1 MKHRLTAALLAAV
14 LSLSL
19 SVPAMAYSD
28 TASHWAGPVI
38 EKASRY
44 GLMVGYPDGRFGV
57 GDYLNRASFVT
68 ILCQMLDWE
77 PVKDSSPSFIDCS
90 SSHWAYGYVEA
101 ARAHGV
107 TDAGGPFRPDDPIS
121 REEMAVML
129 VRALGYQTLAES
141 LSASQ
146 LPFSDVTRNA
156 GYIALAYQISM
167 VSGIR
172 EGDKLLFKPA
182 LSATRAEAA
191 TMLVQVYERYAA
203 STDWL
208 HGFYAVSSYSQIN
221 LTRDMDAVSL
231 GWARMEYD
239 DASGP
244 RLNTTKENG
253 NSWAVPQDP
262 TAATGYF
269 QRNGT
274 PYNLCVFA
282 SGADASDPLAS
293 TVGKITA
300 NAESRARAIAALT
313 AAAEDY
319 SGLTMD
325 FEGLKSSLKA
335 NYTAFIRELRAALP
349 ADKSLYVCVQPGPWY
364 TGYDFRA
371 LGESCDKVILM
382 AHDYRWSSI
391 PASYVGTARTDCPV
405 TPFARIYDALTEI
418 TDPDTGVA
426 DRSRIALALSMD
438 TTGFRIDENGLLLD
452 DQFYRPSIE
461 TLSRRLAQ
469 SDTVVTYSQEYRN
482 PYAVYTDEAGSR
494 YKVWFENG
502 QSVADKIQLAKMF
515 GVTGVSIWRLGNIP
529 AWDSYDLW
537 SAVQATR

>member
-1 MKHRLTAALLAAV
+1 M
-14 LSLSL
+14 
-19 SVPAMAYSD
+19 
-28 TASHWAGPVI
+28 
-38 EKASRY
+38 
-44 GLMVGYPDGRFGV
+44 
-57 GDYLNRASFVT
+57 
-68 ILCQMLDWE
+68 
-77 PVKDSSPSFIDCS
+77 
-90 SSHWAYGYVEA
+90 
-101 ARAHGV
+101 
-107 TDAGGPFRPDDPIS
+107 
-121 REEMAVML
+121 
-129 VRALGYQTLAES
+129 
-141 LSASQ
+141 
-146 LPFSDVTRNA
+146 TRNA
-156 GYIALAYQISM
+156 GYIALAYQIGM

-269 QRNGT
+269 RQNGT

-426 DRSRIALALSMD
+426 DRSKIALALSMD

-502 QSVADKIQLAKMF
+502 QSVADKIQLARMF

-537 SAVQATR
+537 NAVQATR

>member
-14 LSLSL
+14 LALSL

-28 TASHWAGPVI
+28 TAGHWAGPVI
-38 EKASRY
+38 EKASQY

-77 PVKDSSPSFIDCS
+77 PVKDASPSFIDCP

-107 TDAGGPFRPDDPIS
+107 TGAGGSFRPDDSIS

-141 LSASQ
+141 LSEPQ

-156 GYIALAYQISM
+156 GYIALAYQIGM

-262 TAATGYF
+262 AAATGYF
-269 QRNGT
+269 QHNGT
-274 PYNLCVFA
+274 PYNLCVYA

-300 NAESRARAIAALT
+300 NAESRAQAIAALT
-313 AAAEDY
+313 AAAADY

-335 NYTAFIRELRAALP
+335 NYTAFIQELRAALP

-405 TPFARIYDALTEI
+405 TPFAKIYDALTEI

-426 DRSRIALALSMD
+426 DRSKIALALSMD
-438 TTGFRIDENGLLLD
+438 TTGFKIDENGLLLD